1 MENSEQPN
9 QKKSN
14 NLFFMIL
21 SGVLTLVSL
30 FLAYQL
36 YNQKTLTETVI
47 VEKEKIDS
55 IYVGVKSDLDEV
67 QKLYDGL
74 QTNNK
79 QLQSELDIKREEIE
93 ELGVQLEKYK
103 GDAEVVRK
111 LQKELKTIRN
121 LIKSY
126 LHEIDLL
133 QIANQGLKDSNLVV
147 NQSLIIEKGKTE
159 QLNNDKKNLSEKL
172 DVAAKLT
179 AYQLFADAVK
189 MKGEAKEITT
199 TRAARADK
207 IRACFTLSA
216 NRIANQGE
224 KIIYM
229 KITSP
234 NGQVLVNGTDDSNSF
249 TAYGQKQSFSSKRG
263 VEYEGSA
270 KEVCMGFIKKEEFA
284 KGKYKVEIFADG
296 VSIGD
301 AEMELK

>member
-1 MENSEQPN
+1 MDY
-9 QKKSN
+9 
-14 NLFFMIL
+14 
-21 SGVLTLVSL
+21 T
-30 FLAYQL
+30 
-36 YNQKTLTETVI
+36 
-47 VEKEKIDS
+47 
-55 IYVGVKSDLDEV
+55 GVKADLEEV
-67 QKLYDGL
+67 QKLYEGL

-79 QLQSELDIKREEIE
+79 QLQSELDTRREEIE

-103 GDAEVVRK
+103 GDAAMVRK
-111 LQKELKTIRN
+111 LQKELVTIRN

-126 LHEIDLL
+126 LHEIDSLH
-133 QIANQGLKDSNLVV
+133 IVNQGLKDTNLIV
-147 NQSLIIEKGKTE
+147 NQSLMAEKGKTE
-159 QLNNDKKNLSEKL
+159 QLSTEKKNLTDKL

-199 TRAARADK
+199 TRAGRADK

-216 NRIANQGE
+216 NRVAKQGE

-234 NGQVLVNGTDDSNSF
+234 GGQVLVNGTDDSNSF
-249 TAYGQKQSFSSKRG
+249 TANGQKQSFSAKKA

>member
-14 NLFFMIL
+14 NFFFMIL

-36 YNQKTLTETVI
+36 YNQKTLTEIVT
-47 VEKEKIDS
+47 VEKEKVESD
-55 IYVGVKSDLDEV
+55 YTGVKADLEEV
-67 QKLYDGL
+67 QKLYEGL

-79 QLQSELDIKREEIE
+79 QLQSELDTRREEIE

-103 GDAEVVRK
+103 GDAAMVRK
-111 LQKELKTIRN
+111 LQKELVTIRN

-126 LHEIDLL
+126 LHEIDSLH
-133 QIANQGLKDSNLVV
+133 IVNQGLKDTNLIV
-147 NQSLIIEKGKTE
+147 NQSLMAEKGKTE
-159 QLNNDKKNLSEKL
+159 QLSTEKKNLTDKL

-199 TRAARADK
+199 TRAGRADK

-216 NRIANQGE
+216 NRVAKQGE

-234 NGQVLVNGTDDSNSF
+234 GGQVLVNGTDDSNSF
-249 TAYGQKQSFSSKRG
+249 TANGQKQSFSAKKA